1 MEGRMVKFYSKESNL
16 LAMHVIPG
24 HFATSH
30 SHINYYVDVTS
41 LKTRTAEARESAKVL
56 YAKLPKNGYIDT
68 IVCMDGTEVIGAFLS
83 QEIERGGLLSTN
95 QHDTIYVVSPEIN
108 NNNQML
114 FRDNNK
120 GAIAG
125 KHVVLLLATTTTGET
140 IRRSLECI
148 RYYGGIVESVASIF
162 STVTDVDGVEVET
175 LFDRDDVPGYEAYPV
190 HNCPFCKKGHQIEA
204 MVNGFGYS
212 KL

>member
-1 MEGRMVKFYSKESNL
+1 M
-16 LAMHVIPG
+16 
-24 HFATSH
+24 
-30 SHINYYVDVTS
+30 DVTS
-41 LKTRTAEARESAKVL
+41 LKTRAGEAKEAAKVL
-56 YAKLPKNGYIDT
+56 YSRMHRAEYVDT
-68 IVCMDGTEVIGAFLS
+68 IVCMDGTEVVGAFLS
-83 QEIERGGLLSTN
+83 QEIENGGVLSTN
-95 QHDTIYVVSPEIN
+95 RHETIYVVTPEFN
-108 NNNQML
+108 SNNQML

-148 RYYGGIVESVASIF
+148 RYYGGTVEGVASLF
-162 STVTDVDGVEVET
+162 STVKSVDGVEVEA
-175 LFDRDDVPGYEAYPV
+175 LFDKEDITGYEAY
-190 HNCPFCKKGHQIEA
+190 NAQDCPFCKKGQKIEA

>member
-1 MEGRMVKFYSKESNL
+1 MENRIVKFRSKQSNL
-16 LAMHVIPG
+16 LSLHAIPG

-41 LKTRTAEARESAKVL
+41 IKTRLSEAKEAAKIL
-56 YAKLPKNGYIDT
+56 YSKLPKHVYMDT
-68 IVCMDGTEVIGAFLS
+68 IVCMDGTQTIGAFLGE
-83 QEIERGGLLSTN
+83 EIKNAGILSTN
-95 QHDTIYVVSPEIN
+95 THDTLYVISPEVN
-108 NNNQML
+108 SNNQML

-120 GAIAG
+120 STVEG

-140 IRRSLECI
+140 IRRCLECI
-148 RYYGGIVESVASIF
+148 RYYGGTVAAVASVF
-162 STVTDVDGVEVET
+162 STIDQVDGVEIER
-175 LFDRDDVPGYEAYPV
+175 LFDTEDVLNYEAYSV
-190 HNCPFCKKGHQIEA
+190 TDCPFCKQGDRIEA